1 MAGFDYTSR
10 DYNSIRTDLFARAA
24 EVLPEWTSRDSSDF
38 GVLFI
43 DLVSYMGDIFH
54 YYLDEAAK
62 ESFLDTATRRSS
74 LLAIASLLDY
84 LPHGRTPAKTS
95 ITLNAASSIATN
107 AVPILIPANTVFL
120 ARPLISTAEPVAFTS
135 NTSIAFNADGT
146 PISGY
151 TTYAKASS
159 ATLQL
164 TEGELFTETFT
175 SNGVLSQKFTLSKLG
190 VVVDSVTVDVAE
202 GLNGANVSY
211 ARVDRLIESTSSDL
225 VFTTR
230 ILATDEIELSF
241 GNAIHGKVPTT
252 NAVVTIN
259 YRRSRGSAGN
269 VEANSVN
276 QFASLTNPFGPAY
289 DGIVITPNTSRAFG
303 GSDSE
308 SIASLKNNIPTS
320 FRSQDRAVS
329 LSDYEELTLRV
340 PGIVKAKAEVVSG
353 AAAKQ
358 GVITNKAKT
367 SSVATLTTSAAH
379 GLTVGEYVGVFD
391 VDDTFDGTYV
401 VASTPSSTTFTY
413 SLVSASVASA
423 SVASTATYKNAQV
436 KVYALISPDVYD
448 GLLPSNPTTS
458 PLTLDTHARD
468 LVYEYISPREIIGVN
483 SLVMPSVALSSAKIT
498 CLISALSNFVQ
509 NSVQDSVEDAIKE
522 LFVFDKLFFGQTLT
536 LGALYRTILA
546 VPGVDYVNI
555 TRFTTGSSNV
565 IDTAS
570 LSPNVQGVQATA
582 NSLLLLTELAVTVT
596 GGIAAV

>member
-95 ITLNAASSIATN
+95 ITLNAESSIATN
-107 AVPILIPANTVFL
+107 AVPILIPANTVFI

-175 SNGVLSQKFTLSKLG
+175 SNGALSQKFTLSKLG
-190 VVVDSVTVDVAE
+190 VVIDSITVDVAE

-211 ARVDRLIESTSSDL
+211 GRIDRLIESTSSDL

-230 ILATDEIELSF
+230 ILSTDEVELSF
-241 GNAIHGKVPTT
+241 GNAIHGKIPTT

-289 DGIVITPNTSRAFG
+289 DGIVITPNASRAFG

-308 SIASLKNNIPTS
+308 SIASLKNNIPAS

-340 PGIVKAKAEVVSG
+340 PGIV
-353 AAAKQ
+353 
-358 GVITNKAKT
+358 
-367 SSVATLTTSAAH
+367 
-379 GLTVGEYVGVFD
+379 
-391 VDDTFDGTYV
+391 
-401 VASTPSSTTFTY
+401 
-413 SLVSASVASA
+413 
-423 SVASTATYKNAQV
+423 
-436 KVYALISPDVYD
+436 
-448 GLLPSNPTTS
+448 
-458 PLTLDTHARD
+458 
-468 LVYEYISPREIIGVN
+468 
-483 SLVMPSVALSSAKIT
+483 
-498 CLISALSNFVQ
+498 
-509 NSVQDSVEDAIKE
+509 
-522 LFVFDKLFFGQTLT
+522 
-536 LGALYRTILA
+536 
-546 VPGVDYVNI
+546 
-555 TRFTTGSSNV
+555 
-565 IDTAS
+565 
-570 LSPNVQGVQATA
+570 
-582 NSLLLLTELAVTVT
+582 
-596 GGIAAV
+596 